1 MRIIKIICIFCLVG
15 PTANSYAESGIQGY
29 WLSTN
34 DSSGEPSAIVKII
47 EKNNVLLGF
56 VEKVLVK
63 GQENALCE
71 KCEGS
76 NKNIKIQGMQ
86 FLGGM
91 THKED
96 HWVDGWVIDSENGK
110 TYSANAKLVDG
121 GSKLKLDGY
130 VGIPLFGRT
139 KYFQKIAYQPELEK

>member
-1 MRIIKIICIFCLVG
+1 MRIINIIYIICLVSSI
-15 PTANSYAESGIQGY
+15 ANSHAESSIQGY

-47 EKNNVLLGF
+47 EKNNVLLGY
-56 VEKVLVK
+56 VEKILVK
-63 GQENALCE
+63 GQENAICE
-71 KCEGS
+71 KCDGK

-91 THKED
+91 TPKD
-96 HWVDGWVIDSENGK
+96 DYWVDGWVIDSENGK
-110 TYSANAKLVDG
+110 TYSAKATLVEG

-130 VGIPLFGRT
+130 IGIPLFGRT